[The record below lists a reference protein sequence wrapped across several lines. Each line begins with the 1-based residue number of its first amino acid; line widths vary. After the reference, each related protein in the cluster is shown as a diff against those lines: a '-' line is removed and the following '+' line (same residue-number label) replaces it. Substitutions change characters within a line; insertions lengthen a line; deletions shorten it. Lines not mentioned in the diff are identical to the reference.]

1 MKRVPVYC
9 LALVTLVA
17 IAPVARA
24 TTVTFDDLNS
34 SNTSNNAIPNYYG
47 GIIWGTNQWYWAPS
61 GDYYQAVSAPNYAY
75 VPLQLWNY
83 APSFTFAQP
92 EVLKGAFFSGATGAP
107 CSSGISIEFVLFSGG
122 TQVAVSG
129 LYSIGQTPT
138 WVSSGYTGFIDMVE
152 VLSFSNGGGGN
163 ITQIP
168 AGFWVMDNL
177 TFVPLPAPALLL
189 ATGLAFLGA
198 IRKRPKSRN
207 RPRPNLIE

>member
-75 VPLQLWNY
+75 VPLH
-83 APSFTFAQP
+83 
-92 EVLKGAFFSGATGAP
+92 
-107 CSSGISIEFVLFSGG
+107 SGI
-122 TQVAVSG
+122 
-129 LYSIGQTPT
+129 TPRR
-138 WVSSGYTGFIDMVE
+138 SPF
-152 VLSFSNGGGGN
+152 
-163 ITQIP
+163 P
-168 AGFWVMDNL
+168 AGGAKGGILLRRNRRAVLVRHFYRVRALFRWHAGGSL
-177 TFVPLPAPALLL
+177 RPLFYRTDADLGKLGIHRIHRYGRGTVLQQRRRRQYHPDPGRFLGHGQLDVRAPAGAGSTARHRL
-189 ATGLAFLGA
+189 GL
-198 IRKRPKSRN
+198 SRGDQ
-207 RPRPNLIE
+207 EEAKVA